1 MLENWIFMM
10 GVLGFCLYA
19 LFFGCMLLIA
29 PDRCPIWYNWG
40 QPSVKLVRKR
50 PLELGKRFLGLCL
63 SAVILFLFLPHIIP
77 GLLHPVRSELSWGQS
92 PFRSGAARWDQ
103 LAFGLFGLTAGYYL
117 LARPAKSVELMFW
130 ADTSRLKD
138 QTTLRL
144 WTIAVRTAALAFMLL
159 SLLSVAHFIQSLRH

>member
-1 MLENWIFMM
+1 LDFHD
-10 GVLGFCLYA
+10 GCLGFCLYA

-29 PDRCPIWYNWG
+29 PDRCPVRYNWG

-63 SAVILFLFLPHIIP
+63 SVVILFLFLPHIIP
-77 GLLHPVRSELSWGQS
+77 WFLHPVRGELSLGRS
-92 PFRSGAARWDQ
+92 PFPSGAARWDQ
-103 LAFGLFGLTAGYYL
+103 LTFGLFGLTAGYYL

-138 QTTLRL
+138 QPTLRL
-144 WTIAVRTAALAFMLL
+144 WTIAMRTAALPFMLL
-159 SLLSVAHFIQSLRH
+159 SMLSVAHFIQSLRH